1 MCYNRMGDVYMNR
14 KKIIIILIF
23 ISILLVISGIAVYY
37 LRPVPEFI
45 DVKFYDFQPAEACMI
60 FKKDGY
66 LYYYSDS
73 DDYKIEY
80 KYDKKN
86 RTISYGNRK
95 MKIVAYNPDYTY
107 LIVDIDRG
115 IDSAGG
121 FESDNKT
128 FRALIDGSSNHSK
141 KPDYPFVIR
150 KDGSFEG
157 VYKDIDGWVFV
168 FKTDNTC
175 YTYSEHFKNKIH
187 DCKYYLGCFGGTD
200 VCDAVAVT
208 GLSNSEDVYFLD
220 DNFIRPIDSDT
231 YSDGYIK
238 ISDSADDLS
247 NN

>member
-1 MCYNRMGDVYMNR
+1 MITGDDYMKR
-14 KKIIIILIF
+14 KKIIIILILVLVLLF
-23 ISILLVISGIAVYY
+23 ITGGLVYY
-37 LRPVPEFI
+37 FRPVPEFI
-45 DVKFYDFQPAEACMI
+45 DVKFYDFQPAEAYMI
-60 FKKDGY
+60 FKRDGY

-73 DDYKIEY
+73 DDYKIKY

-86 RTISYGNRK
+86 RTISYNGEV

-107 LIVDIDRG
+107 LIVDIDRRA
-115 IDSAGG
+115 DDAGG

-128 FRALIDGSSNHSK
+128 FRTLIDGSSNHWK

-157 VYKDIDGWVFV
+157 VYRNINKEVFV
-168 FKTDNTC
+168 FNSDNTC
-175 YTYSEHFKNKIH
+175 YTYSEHFKNKIY

-208 GLSNSEDVYFLD
+208 GLNTYEYVYFLD